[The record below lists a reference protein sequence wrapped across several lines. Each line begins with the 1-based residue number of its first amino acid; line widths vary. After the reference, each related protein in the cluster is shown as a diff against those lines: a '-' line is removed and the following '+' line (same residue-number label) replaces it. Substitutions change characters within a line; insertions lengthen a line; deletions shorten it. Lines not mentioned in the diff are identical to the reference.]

1 MQITSGRGPAEC
13 CRVVALVLEKILKQ
27 AVAKGVKTEI
37 VERETGPLNR
47 TLLSA
52 VISLQGGDYHALIE
66 DWEGS
71 VQWIVREGRLMRTPG
86 TFTLLRLPKVASFC
100 ISHTK

>member
-47 TLLSA
+47 DRKSTRLNSSHPLSSRMPSSA
-52 VISLQGGDYHALIE
+52 
-66 DWEGS
+66 
-71 VQWIVREGRLMRTPG
+71 
-86 TFTLLRLPKVASFC
+86 
-100 ISHTK
+100 

>member
-47 TLLSA
+47 TLALSRHLSA
-52 VISLQGGDYHALIE
+52 
-66 DWEGS
+66 
-71 VQWIVREGRLMRTPG
+71 RRRLSC
-86 TFTLLRLPKVASFC
+86 VD
-100 ISHTK
+100 

>member
-37 VERETGPLNR
+37 
-47 TLLSA
+47 
-52 VISLQGGDYHALIE
+52 
-66 DWEGS
+66 
-71 VQWIVREGRLMRTPG
+71 GRAH
-86 TFTLLRLPKVASFC
+86 V
-100 ISHTK
+100 